1 MSYKKYKD
9 TDYSVSPDGAII
21 SNKFNK
27 IKILSQHN
35 HIGGYKLVSLRI
47 DGKGKLLLVHRVVA
61 ETYIPNPNNLPE
73 INHINCIRD
82 DNRVENLEWCDR
94 SYNMKY
100 AYKSGRINPMTGN
113 THSPEAKAKI
123 SKTHKGRKNTDE
135 TKMKM
140 RLTKLGKI
148 RGKYKINKI

>member
-9 TDYSVSPDGAII
+9 TDYSVSTDGVIV

-35 HIGGYKLVSLRI
+35 HINGYKLVSLRI

-73 INHINCIRD
+73 INHINCIKD

-94 SYNMKY
+94 SYNLKY
-100 AYKSGRINPMTGN
+100 SYKLGRINYMTGK
-113 THSPEAKAKI
+113 THSEEAKAKI

-140 RLTKLGKI
+140 RLAKLGKI
-148 RGKYKINKI
+148 RGKYKIK